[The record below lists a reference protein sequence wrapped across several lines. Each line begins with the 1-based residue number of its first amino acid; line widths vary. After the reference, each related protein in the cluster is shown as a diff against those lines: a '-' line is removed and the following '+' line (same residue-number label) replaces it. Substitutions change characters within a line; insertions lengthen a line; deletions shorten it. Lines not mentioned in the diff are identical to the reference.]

1 MDPEPPVRL
10 AGLDPSFLDRDA
22 SRLSVGEQQRV
33 MLARALALEPE
44 VLLLDEPTASLDEDA
59 KAAVEHALRGLGR
72 RVARP
77 RDPRRRA
84 RPSGWRERTIRLARR
99 AGHAVIAAST
109 ISITLGE
116 VAASL
121 ALIAVAI
128 AVSFWRRAE
137 LEQDIAVAVV
147 RSFLQ
152 LTAVGYVI
160 QAIFDSDSLLAGG
173 RAARRDGRLRR
184 VDRARPG
191 EGACPERTG
200 PIVLAL
206 AVAAAVTLGLVIALG
221 IFKAEPRYLVPVGG
235 MVIGN
240 SMTAVAVALNRLADE
255 MHEGRRQIEA
265 MLALGAT
272 SFQAARATIA
282 RSLRSGMIP
291 LVDSTK
297 TTGIVFFP
305 GTMVGMLIAGAE
317 PVDAVRLQVD
327 PPVGAA
333 RRGGAR
339 RADRGVARLPRLL
352 HGRSPAPRAAAA
364 VAVSSLLPR
373 WTSSMP
379 SGRSSSPR

>member
-1 MDPEPPVRL
+1 M
-10 AGLDPSFLDRDA
+10 
-22 SRLSVGEQQRV
+22 
-33 MLARALALEPE
+33 
-44 VLLLDEPTASLDEDA
+44 
-59 KAAVEHALRGLGR
+59 
-72 RVARP
+72 
-77 RDPRRRA
+77 
-84 RPSGWRERTIRLARR
+84 
-99 AGHAVIAAST
+99 IAAST
-109 ISITLGE
+109 VSITLGE

-137 LEQDIAVAVV
+137 LEQDIAVAVI

-152 LTAVGYVI
+152 LTAIGYVI
-160 QAIFDSDSLLAGG
+160 QAIFDSDSLWLVAALLAGMVGFGAWTARG
-173 RAARRDGRLRR
+173 RAKGVPDA
-184 VDRARPG
+184 
-191 EGACPERTG
+191 TG

-255 MHEGRRQIEA
+255 MHDGRRQIEA

-272 SFQAARATIA
+272 SFQAARATVA

-317 PVDAVRLQVD
+317 PVDAVRLQLV
-327 PPVGAA
+327 
-333 RRGGAR
+333 
-339 RADRGVARLPRLL
+339 LL
-352 HGRSPAPRAAAA
+352 WVLLGA
-364 VAVSSLLPR
+364 VALSGLIATSLGYRGFFTDAHQLREQP
-373 WTSSMP
+373 P
-379 SGRSSSPR
+379 P